1 MKQKNQEIDT
11 TRHYKY
17 TKYVEIVISTRA
29 FLTTYPGTDTS
40 AASGDFEIS
49 IEILD
54 GTSCKESLHH
64 QQNAVY
70 KECSCYTIYHILE
83 DVNPV

>member
-1 MKQKNQEIDT
+1 MNNIT
-11 TRHYKY
+11 MHYKH
-17 TKYVEIVISTRA
+17 TNHDEIVVSTKVV
-29 FLTTYPGTDTS
+29 LSTYPGTDTS
-40 AASGDFEIS
+40 ATSGDFEIP

-64 QQNAVY
+64 QQYAIY

>member
-1 MKQKNQEIDT
+1 MS
-11 TRHYKY
+11 HYKCR
-17 TKYVEIVISTRA
+17 KYVEIIISTKA

-40 AASGDFEIS
+40 ATSGDFEIP

-64 QQNAVY
+64 QQNAIY

>member
-1 MKQKNQEIDT
+1 MRKTNL

-17 TKYVEIVISTRA
+17 EKHVEIVINRKA
-29 FLTTYPGTDTS
+29 FFSTYPGTDTS
-40 AASGDFEIS
+40 ATSGDFEIS

-64 QQNAVY
+64 QQNAIY
-70 KECSCYTIYHILE
+70 KECSCYTIYHIFE